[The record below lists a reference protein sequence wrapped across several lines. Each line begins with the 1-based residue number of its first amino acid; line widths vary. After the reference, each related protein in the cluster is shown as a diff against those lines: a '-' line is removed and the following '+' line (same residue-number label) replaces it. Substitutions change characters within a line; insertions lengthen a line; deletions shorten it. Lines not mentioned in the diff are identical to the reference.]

1 MSIRLLIVDDHDVMR
16 ENIRSFVSRQP
27 DIEVVGEAEDG
38 ETAIEL
44 ARKLTPDIV
53 LMDINMPI
61 LNGIE
66 AAGNIIRNNTSVRIT
81 ILSAYSNRHF
91 VMAGFKA
98 GVSGY
103 VLKTSIVEDLIP
115 ALHAVMANELFLSPQ
130 IMDVVI
136 EDYKNN
142 YRKQTQF
149 GDIRTWDTHNWA
161 FRAS

>member
-1 MSIRLLIVDDHDVMR
+1 MMLLIVDDHDIMR
-16 ENIRSFVSRQP
+16 ENIISFVGKQP
-27 DIEVVGEAEDG
+27 DIEVIGEAKDG
-38 ETAIEL
+38 ETAVEL
-44 ARKLTPDIV
+44 ARILSPDIV
-53 LMDINMPI
+53 LMDISMPK

-66 AAGNIIRNNTSVRIT
+66 AAGYILRNNNAARVI
-81 ILSAYSNRHF
+81 ILSAHSDKHF
-91 VMAGFKA
+91 VVAGFKA

-130 IMDVVI
+130 ITDVVI

-142 YRKQTQF
+142 CRKQTPF